1 METGMAQVPP
11 FDKED
16 VKRRMK
22 GAVGTLRHEFA
33 GLRTGRA
40 NPAILEPVTVE
51 AYGGAMAV
59 NQLGTVSAPE
69 PRLLTVQVYD
79 KSLAKAVDK
88 AIRDAGLGLNPQ
100 LDGQLIRIPIPEL
113 NEERRRELAKLAAKY
128 AEHARVAVRNVRRD
142 GMDHL
147 KRLEKEHG
155 ISEDQH
161 RKLSDELQ
169 KLTDESVHE
178 IDAALT
184 AKEQEI
190 LHV

>member
-1 METGMAQVPP
+1 MAQLPP

-16 VKRRMK
+16 MRRRMK
-22 GAVGTLRHEFA
+22 GAVATLKHEFA

-40 NPAILEPVTVE
+40 NPSILDPVMVD
-51 AYGGAMAV
+51 AYGSSMPLTQV
-59 NQLGTVSAPE
+59 GTVNVPE
-69 PRLLTVQVYD
+69 PRLLTVQVWD

-100 LDGQLIRIPIPEL
+100 LDGQLVRIPIPEL
-113 NEERRRELAKLAAKY
+113 NEERRRELAKLAHKY
-128 AEHARVAVRNVRRD
+128 AESARVAVRNVRRD

-147 KRLEKEHG
+147 KRLEKDHA

-161 RKLSDELQ
+161 RKSADELQ
-169 KLTDESVHE
+169 KMTDDNVHE

-190 LHV
+190 MHV

>member
-1 METGMAQVPP
+1 MAQVPP

-51 AYGGAMAV
+51 AYGGTMHV
-59 NQLGTVSAPE
+59 NQLGTISAPE

-113 NEERRRELAKLAAKY
+113 NEERRRELAKLAHRY
-128 AEHARVAVRNVRRD
+128 AEQARIAVRNVRRD

-147 KRLEKEHG
+147 KRLEKDHA

-161 RKLSDELQ
+161 RKLSEELQ

-178 IDAALT
+178 VDAALA

-190 LHV
+190 MHV

>member
-1 METGMAQVPP
+1 MAQLPP

-16 VKRRMK
+16 TRRRMK
-22 GAVGTLRHEFA
+22 GAVATLKTEFA

-40 NPAILEPVTVE
+40 NPAILDPVTVD
-51 AYGGAMAV
+51 AYGNPMHIKEVA
-59 NQLGTVSAPE
+59 TVGAPE
-69 PRLLTVQVYD
+69 PRLLTVQVWD
-79 KSLAKAVDK
+79 RSLTKAVDK

-100 LDGQLIRIPIPEL
+100 MDGQLLRIPIPEL

-128 AEHARVAVRNVRRD
+128 AEAARIAIRNVRRD

-147 KRLEKEHG
+147 KRLEKDHAIG
-155 ISEDQH
+155 EDQH
-161 RKLSDELQ
+161 RKLADELQ
-169 KLTDESVHE
+169 KMTDEQVHE

-190 LHV
+190 MHV

>member
-1 METGMAQVPP
+1 MAQLPP

-22 GAVGTLRHEFA
+22 GAVATLRHEFA

-51 AYGGAMAV
+51 AYGSTMAV
-59 NQLGTVSAPE
+59 NQLGTISAPE

-128 AEHARVAVRNVRRD
+128 AEQARVAVRNVRRD

-147 KRLEKEHG
+147 KRLEKDHA

-161 RKLSDELQ
+161 RKLSEELQ
-169 KLTDESVHE
+169 KMTDELVHE
-178 IDAALT
+178 IDAAL
-184 AKEQEI
+184 AQKNRKSCMSEPA
-190 LHV
+190 

>member
-1 METGMAQVPP
+1 MAQLPP

-16 VKRRMK
+16 MKRRMK
-22 GAVGTLRHEFA
+22 GAVATLKHEFA

-40 NPAILEPVTVE
+40 NPAILEPV
-51 AYGGAMAV
+51 
-59 NQLGTVSAPE
+59 
-69 PRLLTVQVYD
+69 
-79 KSLAKAVDK
+79 VDK
-88 AIRDAGLGLNPQ
+88 AIRDGGLGLNPQ
-100 LDGQLIRIPIPEL
+100 LDGQLVRIPIPEL

-147 KRLEKEHG
+147 KRLEKEHA

-169 KLTDESVHE
+169 KMTDESVHE
-178 IDAALT
+178 IDHTLAA
-184 AKEQEI
+184 KDQEI
-190 LHV
+190 MHV

>member
-1 METGMAQVPP
+1 MAQLPP
-11 FDKED
+11 FDRED
-16 VKRRMK
+16 TRRRMK
-22 GAVGTLRHEFA
+22 GAIATVKHEFA

-40 NPAILEPVTVE
+40 NPAILDPVMVD
-51 AYGGAMAV
+51 AYGSSMPLTQV
-59 NQLGTVSAPE
+59 GTVNVPE
-69 PRLLTVQVYD
+69 PRLLTVQVWD

-100 LDGQLIRIPIPEL
+100 LDGQLVRIPIPDL
-113 NEERRRELAKLAAKY
+113 TEERRRELAKLAHKY
-128 AEHARVAVRNVRRD
+128 AESARVAVRNVRRD

-147 KRLEKEHG
+147 KRLEKDHAIG
-155 ISEDQH
+155 EDQQ
-161 RKLSDELQ
+161 RKLGEELQ

-190 LHV
+190 MHV

>member
-1 METGMAQVPP
+1 MAQLPP

-16 VKRRMK
+16 IRRRMK
-22 GAVGTLRHEFA
+22 GAVATLRHEFA

-51 AYGGAMAV
+51 AYGSTMPV
-59 NQLGTVSAPE
+59 NQLGTISAPE

-100 LDGQLIRIPIPEL
+100 LDGQLVRIPIPEL

-128 AEHARVAVRNVRRD
+128 AEQGRVAVRNIRRD

-147 KRLEKEHG
+147 KRLEKDHA

-178 IDAALT
+178 VDAALT

-190 LHV
+190 MHV

>member
-1 METGMAQVPP
+1 MAQLPP

-22 GAVGTLRHEFA
+22 GAVATLRHEFA

-51 AYGGAMAV
+51 AYGSPMHV
-59 NQLGTVSAPE
+59 NQLGTISAPE

-79 KSLAKAVDK
+79 KSVAKAVDK

-128 AEHARVAVRNVRRD
+128 AEQARVAVRNVRRD

-147 KRLEKEHG
+147 KRLEKDHA

-169 KLTDESVHE
+169 KMTDESVHE

-190 LHV
+190 MHV

>member
-1 METGMAQVPP
+1 MAQLPP

-22 GAVGTLRHEFA
+22 GAVATLKHEFG

-40 NPAILEPVTVE
+40 NPAILEPVMVD
-51 AYGGAMAV
+51 AYGSAMPI
-59 NQLGTVSAPE
+59 NQVGTINAPE
-69 PRLLTVQVYD
+69 PRLLTVQVWD

-100 LDGQLIRIPIPEL
+100 MDGQLLRIPIPEL
-113 NEERRRELAKLAAKY
+113 NEERRRELTNLAAKY
-128 AEHARVAVRNVRRD
+128 AEAARVAVRNVRRD

-147 KRLEKEHG
+147 KRLEKDHA

-161 RKLSDELQ
+161 RKLADDLQ
-169 KLTDESVHE
+169 KITDESVHE
-178 IDAALT
+178 IDHALAA
-184 AKEQEI
+184 KDQEI
-190 LHV
+190 MHV